1 LDVTTCLNSFFSA
14 FSALISLAW
23 VSQAILFHDM
33 LLIEKNGWKNL
44 KYGRE
49 DMGISGTVTVRVMH
63 DVTSKIAS

>member
-1 LDVTTCLNSFFSA
+1 M
-14 FSALISLAW
+14 SLSW

-33 LLIEKNGWKNL
+33 LLIEKKGWRNL

-49 DMGISGTVTVRVMH
+49 DMCFGALGLGISGTVTVRVMH